1 MLLPS
6 SSPGILLIFPIRW
19 GPTAREK
26 KKKKKL
32 ERVVLLSELLL
43 HFGCTSVCYSQLSD
57 LHYRQPSALF
67 LPPMV
72 SSLKAILPSAPRTAP
87 GKVSLK
93 KKGAVYWT
101 VISNLNCEVFRRETA
116 AILTLESNPTD
127 SQKSQAVEL
136 VTRKVVFVGKPS
148 LIFVKCFQMLC
159 RESIIPFQ
167 HSTWKRLSW
176 CFWCIP

>member
-87 GKVSLK
+87 EKNYLVGQNVHSDFSVCCCRKTPMNFLVNPIVVEEMILYWEFLKEWEKLVSYV
-93 KKGAVYWT
+93 A
-101 VISNLNCEVFRRETA
+101 
-116 AILTLESNPTD
+116 LTLYGS
-127 SQKSQAVEL
+127 
-136 VTRKVVFVGKPS
+136 S
-148 LIFVKCFQMLC
+148 L
-159 RESIIPFQ
+159 
-167 HSTWKRLSW
+167 
-176 CFWCIP
+176 